1 MTSNPA
7 TSSPTVLITG
17 ASTGIGEA
25 CAKRF
30 STLGW
35 RVFAGCRDQAA
46 DEALRAAGCQPVRLD
61 VSDDESVTCAMNEI
75 SAQLAGDGLDYLV
88 NNAGIATT
96 APLEL
101 IPMDDFRQQMAVN
114 VEGVLLVTQ
123 AALPFMRKNT
133 DARQARIVNIGSVSG
148 IVAFPAMGAYCASKF
163 ALEAITDSLRMELM
177 AHDIDVCLV
186 QPGPVK
192 TPIWK
197 KSQSAG
203 RARLEQMGQLVN
215 EHYGELMQ
223 AMKKSAEDAEKK
235 GVRVERV
242 VEAVEHALTARRP
255 RTRYL
260 VGKGIRQVLWLA
272 RLLGDRRR
280 DRIVM
285 KKLGAD

>member
-1 MTSNPA
+1 MTNDPG

-35 RVFAGCRDQAA
+35 KVFAGCRDQAA
-46 DEALRAAGCQPVRLD
+46 DDALRAAACQPIRLD
-61 VSDDESVTCAMNEI
+61 VCDDESVTCAMNEVA
-75 SAQLAGDGLDYLV
+75 AQLAGDGLDYLI

-96 APLEL
+96 APLEY
-101 IPMDDFRQQMAVN
+101 IPMADFRQQMAVN
-114 VEGVLLVTQ
+114 VEGVLMVTQ
-123 AALPFMRKNT
+123 AALPFLRQNT
-133 DARQARIVNIGSVSG
+133 DARQARIVNIGSISG
-148 IVAFPAMGAYCASKF
+148 IVAYPAMGAYSASKF

-203 RARLEQMGQLVN
+203 RARLNQMGPLAKQ
-215 EHYGELMQ
+215 HYGGLMM
-223 AMKKSAEDAEKK
+223 AMKKSAEDAEKH
-235 GVRVERV
+235 GVAVERV
-242 VEAVEHALTARRP
+242 VAAVEHALTARRP
-255 RTRYL
+255 RTRYV
-260 VGKGIRQVLWLA
+260 VGKGIRQILWLA
-272 RLLGDRRR
+272 RLIGDRRR
-280 DRIVM
+280 DRILM
-285 KKLGAD
+285 KKLGTD

>member
-1 MTSNPA
+1 
-7 TSSPTVLITG
+7 
-17 ASTGIGEA
+17 
-25 CAKRF
+25 
-30 STLGW
+30 
-35 RVFAGCRDQAA
+35 
-46 DEALRAAGCQPVRLD
+46 
-61 VSDDESVTCAMNEI
+61 MNEI